1 MKYVY
6 SFGAGKAEGDG
17 AMKDVLGGKGAGLA
31 EMTRIGLPVPAGV
44 TISAQCCDYYLKHG
58 RTYPKELRGEVAA
71 SLARLE
77 KITGKKLGDSR
88 DPLLVSVRSG
98 SARSMPG
105 MMETMRGTGITY
117 GRELTAPQT
126 AISVGAGWALVG
138 WGLYRLRN
146 WARWCAMALMVIG
159 VAGSVP
165 AVSSAARDITWHFFF
180 YGTQIMVR
188 IVIAW
193 YLAASPEVLD
203 AFRAKSD
210 TKL

>member
-1 MKYVY
+1 MERPASVKAIAALFFLVAVY
-6 SFGAGKAEGDG
+6 LIAMGIAEF
-17 AMKDVLGGKGAGLA
+17 
-31 EMTRIGLPVPAGV
+31 
-44 TISAQCCDYYLKHG
+44 
-58 RTYPKELRGEVAA
+58 
-71 SLARLE
+71 
-77 KITGKKLGDSR
+77 
-88 DPLLVSVRSG
+88 VS
-98 SARSMPG
+98 PG

-165 AVSSAARDITWHFFF
+165 AVSSAARDITWRFFF

-193 YLAASPEVLD
+193 YLAASPEVID